1 MSKRNIQKFSFRRSN
16 RASEKQETRLY
27 EILTVSAPFLP
38 LNADRTSKRSLPLPY
53 HSKKKCETRFS
64 ARGAFF
70 SSVKELFHLSFLP
83 SVKRFSEARIFLR
96 RRCRTD
102 GNFPLPSEK
111 LKRTGSDPVRFTVDR
126 DLYSNMISRE
136 PRLFSPASLTPI
148 APGSVSC

>member
-1 MSKRNIQKFSFRRSN
+1 MHRRSKRRVCTKSLRFPYRFSRWMQTACQCGHCRS
-16 RASEKQETRLY
+16 RIIPRKE
-27 EILTVSAPFLP
+27 
-38 LNADRTSKRSLPLPY
+38 
-53 HSKKKCETRFS
+53 CETRFS
-64 ARGAFF
+64 ARGALF

>member
-1 MSKRNIQKFSFRRSN
+1 MHRRSKRRVCTKSLRFPHCFSRSMQTE
-16 RASEKQETRLY
+16 RQSGHCGTR
-27 EILTVSAPFLP
+27 IIP
-38 LNADRTSKRSLPLPY
+38 R
-53 HSKKKCETRFS
+53 KKCKTRIS